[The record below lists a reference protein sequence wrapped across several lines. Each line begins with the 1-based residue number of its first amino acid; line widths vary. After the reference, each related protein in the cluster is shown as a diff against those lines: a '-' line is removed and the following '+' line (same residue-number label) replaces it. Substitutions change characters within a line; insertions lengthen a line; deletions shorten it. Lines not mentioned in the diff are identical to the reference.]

1 MSHEVIDRVVP
12 HDPGTCASA
21 RLAPTTRRRCESKCN
36 CNSGGARAASRLSVR
51 ERGGG
56 RKREGGG
63 GSPHTSVGHGTW
75 DHVSGGL
82 KNKTKKTHKKHKQ
95 QKQNAK

>member
-63 GSPHTSVGHGTW
+63 SPHTSVGHGTW

>member
-1 MSHEVIDRVVP
+1 MSHEVVDRVVP

-51 ERGGG
+51 ERGEGVRERGG
-56 RKREGGG
+56 EVPTRASGMERGIM
-63 GSPHTSVGHGTW
+63 SRVG
-75 DHVSGGL
+75 
-82 KNKTKKTHKKHKQ
+82 
-95 QKQNAK
+95 